1 MRLTEDTLQNMQALP
16 IGSLARMELR
26 ATNIARLAG
35 GDFDVLIVGGGING
49 AVSAAVLAGRGLN
62 VAIIDRGDWA
72 GFTSSSSSNLAWGGF
87 KYLENYEVNLVRK
100 LSVSRNRLLKAYP
113 SNITQLG
120 FLAALDETSPF
131 PPWLAALGSS
141 AYWAIAVSLYTSPSP
156 RDGLLSRMP
165 SSA

>member
-1 MRLTEDTLQNMQALP
+1 
-16 IGSLARMELR
+16 MELR
-26 ATNIARLAG
+26 ASNIARLAG

-49 AVSAAVLAGRGLN
+49 AVSSAVLAGRGLN
-62 VAIIDRGDWA
+62 VAIVDRGDWA

-120 FLAALDETSPF
+120 FLAALDNSSPF

-141 AYWAIAVSLYTSPSP
+141 AYWAIGNFQTHRPQFLGPEEIKEQEPSVNINLSLIHI
-156 RDGLLSRMP
+156 
-165 SSA
+165 